1 VTISLTPE
9 LEESITARI
18 SSGEYKTPSEVVE
31 AGLRLLQKQEE
42 VRKIR
47 IEQLRAMVDAGI
59 KQLDAGMG
67 FDVDDAFD
75 EVERE
80 LFGNSA
86 SAS

>member
-1 VTISLTPE
+1 MTISLSPD
-9 LEESITARI
+9 LEKSIAARI

-31 AGLRLLQKQEE
+31 AGLRLLDKQEE
-42 VRKIR
+42 ARKIR
-47 IEQLRAMVDAGI
+47 LEQLRAMVDAGI
-59 KQLDAGMG
+59 EQMDAGMG
-67 FDVDDAFD
+67 IDVDHAFD

>member
-1 VTISLTPE
+1 MTISLTPE

-42 VRKIR
+42 VRKTR

-86 SAS
+86 TAS

>member
-59 KQLDAGMG
+59 TQLDAGMG
-67 FDVDDAFD
+67 FDVDEAFD